1 MDTYDL
7 AIIGGGPA
15 GSACAL
21 AAARAGLSVALFEA
35 QATLCDKPCGEG
47 LMPPGIDALRELGL
61 HDLVLE
67 GQPFAKLRYVL
78 PGVDPLELALP
89 SPGLAIDRPSLTRGL
104 EGALRRASGVT
115 RFFGHVNVERLSDAD
130 ETAGFRIVSRAA
142 AIQARVLVAADGLS
156 GKSAAWLR
164 GGSTVVT
171 DRNSPRRAARLGVR
185 ARYAASG
192 PLDAVEIHFSR
203 GTEIYLTPLP
213 QNRINVAVLVGGAPA
228 DAGGSDAILARA
240 LAEHP
245 RAAGR
250 LAARITAPEAR
261 ALGFRTPRCVA
272 RAGTLLV
279 GDAGGGIDPILG
291 CGVTL
296 ALETG
301 ILAAEAA
308 RAIVSGDVSGAPER
322 QYAREY
328 RQRTQMRRMLA
339 TFLLTLS
346 NRPALAR
353 GTLGLARRTPRML
366 GWVVNVAAG
375 ASARESARPRLVPNG
390 QRS

>member
-1 MDTYDL
+1 MKDTYDL

-35 QATLCDKPCGEG
+35 QVTLCDKPCGEG
-47 LMPPGIDALRELGL
+47 LMPPGVDALRELGL

-89 SPGLAIDRPSLTRGL
+89 SPGLALDRPSLTRGL
-104 EGALRRASGVT
+104 EGALQRASGVT
-115 RFFGHVNVERLSDAD
+115 RFFGHVDVERLVGGDG
-130 ETAGFRIVSRAA
+130 TAGFRILSRAA
-142 AIQARVLVAADGLS
+142 SIHARVLVPADGLS

-164 GGSTVVT
+164 GGTAAIT
-171 DRNSPRRAARLGVR
+171 DRNRPRRAARLGVR
-185 ARYAASG
+185 ARYGASG

-203 GTEIYLTPLP
+203 GTEVYLTPLP

-228 DAGGSDAILARA
+228 VTGGSDAILARA

-245 RAAGR
+245 RAASR
-250 LAARITAPEAR
+250 LAHRITEPEAR
-261 ALGFRTPRCVA
+261 ALGYAAPACVA

-296 ALETG
+296 ALESG
-301 ILAAEAA
+301 ILAAQAA
-308 RAIVSGDVSGAPER
+308 RAIVSGDVSGGPER
-322 QYAREY
+322 RYVREY
-328 RQRTQMRRMLA
+328 KKRTQMRRALA
-339 TFLLTLS
+339 AFLLALS
-346 NRPALAR
+346 NRPVLAR
-353 GTLGLARRTPRML
+353 GTLGLARVTPRTL
-366 GWVVNVAAG
+366 SWLVNVATG
-375 ASARESARPRLVPNG
+375 SSAQEPVRSRLVH
-390 QRS
+390 S